1 MSKFIYTAKDAQN
14 KEVSG
19 SLDTTN
25 IEEAEQLLKER
36 DFKDIRLEEKVIKG
50 GFSFFSSSLKPSE
63 KLILIENLATMI
75 SSGIPIIEAL
85 ETINQDSTNKHL
97 NSITEGAITDLQRG
111 QSLSETLRKFPRD
124 FDKVFLASLEAGEA
138 SGKLDEVLFQLSEN
152 IKSDIELS
160 QSVKNSLL
168 YPALVVTVLIIV
180 LSSMFVF
187 VIPKVANVFTGL
199 NIPLPLP
206 TVILI
211 TFSNFFNKFLL
222 YIIATVVILLSF
234 IFFGVRSGF
243 LKPYLFKLITVIP
256 ILNPFFKKVDLA
268 RFARTFS
275 LLLNSGVAIIEALNL
290 STHVVN
296 NELLARDI
304 GAVKNDIS
312 EGEFLS
318 TSLRRYKRSFPALL
332 ARLVSSGE
340 KSGKLDKSLSD
351 FYDFYQRQIMVDIK
365 NFTTLLEPVL
375 LVIIGIAI
383 GGIILAIIAPI
394 YQLIGQITPR

>member
-351 FYDFYQRQIMVDIK
+351 FYDFYQRQIRVDIK

>member
-256 ILNPFFKKVDLA
+256 ILNSFFKKVDLA

-318 TSLRRYKRSFPALL
+318 TSLRKYKRSFPALL

-351 FYDFYQRQIMVDIK
+351 FYDFYQRQIRVDIK

>member
-256 ILNPFFKKVDLA
+256 ILNSFFKKVDLA

-351 FYDFYQRQIMVDIK
+351 FYDFYQRQIRVDIK

>member
-318 TSLRRYKRSFPALL
+318 ASLRKYKRSFPALL

-351 FYDFYQRQIMVDIK
+351 FYDFYQRQIRVDIK

>member
-211 TFSNFFNKFLL
+211 TFS
-222 YIIATVVILLSF
+222 
-234 IFFGVRSGF
+234 
-243 LKPYLFKLITVIP
+243 
-256 ILNPFFKKVDLA
+256 
-268 RFARTFS
+268 
-275 LLLNSGVAIIEALNL
+275 
-290 STHVVN
+290 
-296 NELLARDI
+296 
-304 GAVKNDIS
+304 
-312 EGEFLS
+312 
-318 TSLRRYKRSFPALL
+318 
-332 ARLVSSGE
+332 SS
-340 KSGKLDKSLSD
+340 
-351 FYDFYQRQIMVDIK
+351 
-365 NFTTLLEPVL
+365 
-375 LVIIGIAI
+375 
-383 GGIILAIIAPI
+383 
-394 YQLIGQITPR
+394 

>member
-243 LKPYLFKLITVIP
+243 LKPYLFKLVTLIP
-256 ILNPFFKKVDLA
+256 ILNSFFKKVDLA

-351 FYDFYQRQIMVDIK
+351 FYDFYQRQIRVDIK

>member
-243 LKPYLFKLITVIP
+243 LKPYLFKLVTLIP
-256 ILNPFFKKVDLA
+256 ILNSFFKKVDLA

-318 TSLRRYKRSFPALL
+318 ASLRKYKRSFPALL

-351 FYDFYQRQIMVDIK
+351 FYDFYQRQIRVDIK

>member
-318 TSLRRYKRSFPALL
+318 ASLRKYKRSFPALL

>member
-1 MSKFIYTAKDAQN
+1 M
-14 KEVSG
+14 
-19 SLDTTN
+19 N
-25 IEEAEQLLKER
+25 I
-36 DFKDIRLEEKVIKG
+36 
-50 GFSFFSSSLKPSE
+50 
-63 KLILIENLATMI
+63 
-75 SSGIPIIEAL
+75 IPIIEAL

-111 QSLSETLRKFPRD
+111 RSLSETLRKFPRD

-243 LKPYLFKLITVIP
+243 LKPYLFKLVTLIP
-256 ILNPFFKKVDLA
+256 ILNSFFKKVDLA

-318 TSLRRYKRSFPALL
+318 ASLRKYKRSFPALL

-351 FYDFYQRQIMVDIK
+351 FYDFYQRQIRVDIK

>member
-256 ILNPFFKKVDLA
+256 ILNSFFKKVDLA

-304 GAVKNDIS
+304 GTVKNDIS

-318 TSLRRYKRSFPALL
+318 TSLRKYKRSFPALL

-351 FYDFYQRQIMVDIK
+351 FYDFYQRQIRVDIK

>member
-296 NELLARDI
+296 NEL
-304 GAVKNDIS
+304 
-312 EGEFLS
+312 
-318 TSLRRYKRSFPALL
+318 
-332 ARLVSSGE
+332 
-340 KSGKLDKSLSD
+340 
-351 FYDFYQRQIMVDIK
+351 
-365 NFTTLLEPVL
+365 
-375 LVIIGIAI
+375 
-383 GGIILAIIAPI
+383 
-394 YQLIGQITPR
+394 